1 MWFVKQKQKNFDIR
15 REKGKN
21 LAVLGIEHTIFLLR
35 YGGLWPM
42 LNVQSE
48 ESTNISRVHLVPK
61 VLSCSIL
68 TLRYWFG
75 LMPKLDTV

>member
-1 MWFVKQKQKNFDIR
+1 MQGFTKI
-15 REKGKN
+15 
-21 LAVLGIEHTIFLLR
+21 IEVLR

-42 LNVQSE
+42 LSVKSE

-68 TLRYWFG
+68 TLRYWCG